1 MNLPLTAALLSNP
14 ALLFGSTGGTGVLAF
29 VGARF
34 HRLEKEVRECR
45 KRDADVRIIMAGV
58 RVMAGEMRRELP
70 KSQALAMFEDLC
82 VRRLGPAPDINDFVD
97 LLRQIDDAAPDYE
110 PPEKKR

>member
-1 MNLPLTAALLSNP
+1 MSIATLLDAPLLLG
-14 ALLFGSTGGTGVLAF
+14 GSTGTGVLAF
-29 VGARF
+29 VVARF

-45 KRDADVRIIMAGV
+45 RRDADVRIIMAGV

-82 VRRLGPAPDINDFVD
+82 MRRLGAPPDIDDFVD
-97 LLRQIDDAAPDYE
+97 LLRKVDEAVPDYE
-110 PPEKKR
+110 PPRRAEGNEH